1 MYKYD
6 ISVRYRNVYLQLL
19 QFQRYTA
26 TLEFLTKLE
35 AECVTPEIL
44 TALRN
49 HPQYKS
55 FLKKWNLPVYFQI
68 RFQEIAGTVETV
80 LAEPI
85 SPDSIKGSL
94 FLLTQKD
101 FSLHATDVVWDNLL
115 RIWTDDI
122 YLYQLFHR

>member
-1 MYKYD
+1 
-6 ISVRYRNVYLQLL
+6 
-19 QFQRYTA
+19 
-26 TLEFLTKLE
+26 LE

-44 TALRN
+44 ATLRS

-68 RFQEIAGTVETV
+68 RFQEIAGAVEAV

-85 SPDSIKGSL
+85 SPDSVKGSL
-94 FLLTQKD
+94 TSLTQKD

-115 RIWTDDI
+115 RIWADDI
-122 YLYQLFHR
+122 YLYQLLHR